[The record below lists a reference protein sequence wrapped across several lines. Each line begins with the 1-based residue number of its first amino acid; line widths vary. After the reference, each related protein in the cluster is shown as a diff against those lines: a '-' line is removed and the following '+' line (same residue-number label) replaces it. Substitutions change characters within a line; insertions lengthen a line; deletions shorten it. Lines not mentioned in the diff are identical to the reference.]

1 MRVNRKWTLLLL
13 ELVIVL
19 IWNKLADFSEDTEK
33 TDKVCRIGV
42 EGIAAPPPIA
52 ASASPDYS

>member
-42 EGIAAPPPIA
+42 EGNRGA
-52 ASASPDYS
+52 ASDCC